1 MTEGRIL
8 VGRFFHE
15 SHTFSPQIT
24 SRDRFEIRRG
34 EDLLAHARQ
43 SGTTLG
49 GIVNRAEELGY
60 EPIPTVSAVA
70 PPGGLVDHDFYVQ
83 MRDTLI
89 DQARQE
95 RYEAIALELHGAM
108 ATAELSDAE
117 GDLLTRL
124 RETGGP
130 QVPIGVGL
138 DLHAHVTPAMLR
150 SVDICI
156 ACKENPHSDVVL
168 CGERVVECLAD
179 VLDGKL
185 EPVLT
190 VAKVPMILPGAA
202 ETTAGPLAELHA
214 RARASASAHPEIRDI
229 SLFNVYPHADDTD
242 MGQAVVVLTNGP
254 SRRAQAVATDLAQ
267 LFWTWRN
274 QFRDDL
280 LTIDGALD
288 LIARDRDR
296 RPYILADMGD
306 RVLAGAP
313 GDSTLIIERAL
324 AHGDRLRGAIPVTD
338 PVSAEAAAK
347 AGIGAHVTL
356 DIGGR
361 MTPGFVPL
369 RVSGVV
375 AGLSDGRFVIK
386 GPFGAGEGSSLGDTA
401 VFLVDDRLSI
411 MLSSNPGFS
420 HDPAAFTGQGIDVA
434 AQDFVVVK
442 SGYHFK
448 LNFAGIGTP
457 LNVATPGIGYY
468 TRGLLQRQKARF
480 WPEHEISE
488 PQIRPF
494 VCGRST
500 KRRRP

>member
-1 MTEGRIL
+1 MAKGRIL
-8 VGRFFHE
+8 VGRLFHE
-15 SHTFSPQIT
+15 SHSFSPQIT

-34 EDLLAHARQ
+34 KDLLAHARQ

-49 GIVNRAEELGY
+49 GIVNRAEKLGY
-60 EPIPTVSAVA
+60 EAIPTVSAVA
-70 PPGGLVDHDFYVQ
+70 PPGGLVDHDFYAH

-89 DQARQE
+89 AQARQE
-95 RYEAIALELHGAM
+95 KYEAIALELHGAM
-108 ATAELSDAE
+108 ATAELPDAE
-117 GDLLTRL
+117 GDLLRRL
-124 RETGGP
+124 REAVGP

-150 SVDICI
+150 SVDLCI

-179 VLDGKL
+179 ILDGKL

-190 VAKVPMILPGAA
+190 LAKVPMILPGAA

-214 RARASASAHPEIRDI
+214 RARAYASAHPEIRDI

-254 SRRAQAVATDLAQ
+254 SKRAKAVATDLAQ

-288 LIARDRDR
+288 LIARDRYR
-296 RPYILADMGD
+296 RRYILADMGD

-324 AHGDRLRGAIPVTD
+324 AYGGRLRGAIPVTD

-375 AGLSDGRFVIK
+375 AGLSDGRFVIN

-401 VFLVDDRLSI
+401 VLLVDDRLSI
-411 MLSSNPGFS
+411 MLTSKPGFT
-420 HDPAAFTGQGIDVA
+420 HDPAAFTSQGIAIA

-457 LNVATPGIGYY
+457 LNVTTPGMGYY
-468 TRGLLQRQKARF
+468 TRGLLQRQNARF

-488 PQIRPF
+488 PQIRSI
-494 VCGRST
+494 VCGRSA
-500 KRRRP
+500 KRRRS

>member
-15 SHTFSPQIT
+15 SHSFSPQIT

-34 EDLLAHARQ
+34 KDLIAHARQ

-60 EPIPTVSAVA
+60 ETIPTVSAVA
-70 PPGGLVDHDFYVQ
+70 PPGGLVAHDFYVLI
-83 MRDTLI
+83 RDALI
-89 DQARQE
+89 AQARKE
-95 RYEAIALELHGAM
+95 RYDAIALELHGAM
-108 ATAELSDAE
+108 ATDEVSDAE

-124 RETGGP
+124 REAVGP
-130 QVPIGVGL
+130 HVPIGVGL

-156 ACKENPHSDVVL
+156 ACKENPHSDVIL
-168 CGERVVECLAD
+168 CGERVVECVAD

-214 RARASASAHPEIRDI
+214 RARACTSAHPEIRDI

-242 MGQAVVVLTNGP
+242 MGQAVVVLTHGQ
-254 SRRAQAVATDLAQ
+254 SKRAQAVATDLAQ

-288 LIARDRDR
+288 LIAQDRDR

-313 GDSTLIIERAL
+313 GDSTVIIERAL

-338 PVSAEAAAK
+338 PVSVEAAAK

-386 GPFGAGEGSSLGDTA
+386 GQFGAGEGSSLGDTA
-401 VFLVDDRLSI
+401 VLLVDDRLSI
-411 MLSSNPGFS
+411 MLTSKPGFS
-420 HDPAAFTGQGIDVA
+420 HDPAAFTSQGIDVA

-448 LNFAGIGTP
+448 LNFAGIGSP
-457 LNVATPGIGYY
+457 LSVATPGIGYY
-468 TRGLLQRQKARF
+468 TRGLLHRKKARF
-480 WPEHEISE
+480 WPEHDISN
-488 PQIRPF
+488 PQ
-494 VCGRST
+494 VRSVAY
-500 KRRRP
+500 

>member
-15 SHTFSPQIT
+15 SHSFSPRIT
-24 SRDRFEIRRG
+24 SGDRFEIRRG

-70 PPGGLVDHDFYVQ
+70 PPGGLVDHDFYVE

-89 DQARQE
+89 AQARQE

-117 GDLLTRL
+117 GDLLRRL
-124 RETGGP
+124 REAVGP

-138 DLHAHVTPAMLR
+138 DLHAHVTPAILR

-190 VAKVPMILPGAA
+190 VAKVSMILPGAA
-202 ETTAGPLAELHA
+202 ETTSGPLAELHA
-214 RARASASAHPEIRDI
+214 RARAHTSAHPEIRDI

-254 SRRAQAVATDLAQ
+254 SKHAKAVASDLAQ

-274 QFRDDL
+274 RFRDDL
-280 LTIDGALD
+280 PAIDGA
-288 LIARDRDR
+288 RDR

-313 GDSTLIIERAL
+313 GDSTFIIERAL

-375 AGLSDGRFVIK
+375 AGLSDGRFVIN
-386 GPFGAGEGSSLGDTA
+386 GPFGAGEGSSLGDTT
-401 VFLVDDRLSI
+401 VLLVDDRLSI
-411 MLSSNPGFS
+411 MLTSKPGFT
-420 HDPAAFTGQGIDVA
+420 HDPAAFTSQGVDVA

-448 LNFAGIGTP
+448 LNFAGMGTP
-457 LNVATPGIGYY
+457 LSIATPGIGSY
-468 TRGLLQRQKARF
+468 TRGLLHRRNARF
-480 WPEHEISE
+480 WPEHEISD
-488 PQIRPF
+488 PQIGS
-494 VCGRST
+494 VVYGRSA

>member
-15 SHTFSPQIT
+15 SHSFSPQIT

-34 EDLLAHARQ
+34 KDLLAYARQ

-83 MRDTLI
+83 MRDELI
-89 DQARQE
+89 AVACQE
-95 RYEAIALELHGAM
+95 KYDAIALELHGAM
-108 ATAELSDAE
+108 ATTKLADAE
-117 GDLLTRL
+117 GDLLKRL
-124 RETGGP
+124 REAIGP
-130 QVPIGVGL
+130 DVPIGVGL

-150 SVDICI
+150 SLDICI

-168 CGERVVECLAD
+168 CGERVVECVTD

-185 EPVLT
+185 DPVLT

-202 ETTAGPLAELHA
+202 ETTSGPLAELHA

-229 SLFNVYPHADDTD
+229 SMFNVYPHADDTD

-254 SRRAQAVATDLAQ
+254 SKRAQEVAMELAQ

-280 LTIDGALD
+280 LTIDGALE
-288 LIARDRDR
+288 LVARDRDR

-313 GDSTLIIERAL
+313 GDSTAIVERAL
-324 AHGDRLRGAIPVTD
+324 AHGDCLRGAIPVTD
-338 PVSAEAAAK
+338 PVSVEAAAT
-347 AGIGAHVTL
+347 AGIGAHATL

-361 MTPGFVPL
+361 MTPGFIPL

-375 AGLSDGRFVIK
+375 VGLSDGRFVIK

-401 VFLVDDRLSI
+401 VLLVGDRLSI
-411 MLSSNPGFS
+411 MLTSKPGFT
-420 HDPAAFTGQGIDVA
+420 HDPAAFASQGIDAA

-457 LNVATPGIGYY
+457 LSVATPGIGFYS
-468 TRGLLQRQKARF
+468 RGLLHRRNARF

-488 PQIRPF
+488 PQIRSF
-494 VCGRST
+494 VCGRPA
-500 KRRRP
+500 KRRQP